1 MKKNKDNQEA
11 LYTESQED
19 FVEALLMLEE
29 KGEPL
34 ETTRVAKLLN
44 ISKPAV
50 HQMGHILIDRGLIT
64 REDYGD
70 MYLTDAGRELAKRI
84 LNRHRVIHTYLTSL
98 GVDEATAE
106 EDCCRIEHIIS
117 EETFQAIVR
126 ELNNKGIA

>member
-84 LNRHRVIHTYLTSL
+84 LNRHRVIHIYLTSL

>member
-11 LYTESQED
+11 FYTESQED

-70 MYLTDAGRELAKRI
+70 MYLTDAGRELAKRV
-84 LNRHRVIHTYLTSL
+84 LNRHRVIHTYLISL
-98 GVDEATAE
+98 GVDEKTAE

-126 ELNNKGIA
+126 ELNDKGIA

>member
-34 ETTRVAKLLN
+34 ESTRVAKLVN

-98 GVDEATAE
+98 GIDEKTAE

>member
-1 MKKNKDNQEA
+1 MRK
-11 LYTESQED
+11 YTESQED
-19 FVEALLMLEE
+19 FVEALLMLER

-50 HQMGHILIDRGLIT
+50 HQMGHSLIDRGLIT

-70 MYLTDAGRELAKRI
+70 MHLTDAGRQLAEEV
-84 LNRHRVIHTYLTSL
+84 LNRHHLIKSYLISI
-98 GVDEATAE
+98 GVSEEVAE

-117 EETFQAIVR
+117 EETFQAIIR
-126 ELNNKGIA
+126 ELNAKKA

>member
-98 GVDEATAE
+98 GVDETTAE